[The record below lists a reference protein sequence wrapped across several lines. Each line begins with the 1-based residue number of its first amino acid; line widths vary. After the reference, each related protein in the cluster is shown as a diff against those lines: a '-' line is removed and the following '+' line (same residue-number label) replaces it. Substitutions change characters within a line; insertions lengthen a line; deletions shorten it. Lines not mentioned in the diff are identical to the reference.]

1 MGYMDVRDTNASED
15 GVKTN
20 LMGGAESLDLMA
32 SSLRWQHVAPSAPDT
47 LACYPYKDRDPFY
60 VAQSPHVYFAG
71 NQSAFGARVVRD
83 GETRTLLVS
92 VPDFAKT
99 GVIAMVNV
107 DTLECFP
114 VRFGA

>member
-1 MGYMDVRDTNASED
+1 MSVASEI
-15 GVKTN
+15 KTN
-20 LMGGAESLDLMA
+20 LAKKSGAESLDLLA

-60 VAQSPHVYFAG
+60 VDKSPHVYFAG
-71 NQSAFGARVVRD
+71 NQPAFGARVVRSD
-83 GETRTLLVS
+83 GETKTLLVS

-99 GVIAMVNV
+99 GVVAMVNV

-114 VRFGA
+114 AQFGA